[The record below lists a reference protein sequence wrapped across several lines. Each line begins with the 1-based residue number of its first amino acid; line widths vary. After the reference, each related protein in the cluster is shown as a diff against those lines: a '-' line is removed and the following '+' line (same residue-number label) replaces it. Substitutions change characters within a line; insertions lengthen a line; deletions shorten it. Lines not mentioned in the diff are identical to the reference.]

1 MEMLKSIA
9 MIALMLI
16 TVAATAGTV
25 VLKEP
30 PSPQQGLFPADSP
43 PYSFVTGFSPD
54 GKTIEGVCGYYGVNN
69 VHAWYACSWPLTI
82 VQQVPGGY
90 QTSIGAPVLGV
101 QICCSVYGE
110 RAPKVV
116 YGPFSNY
123 AGDIA
128 GARNQY
134 GPYLTTP

>member
-1 MEMLKSIA
+1 MEMFKSIA

-16 TVAATAGTV
+16 TVAANAGTV

-30 PSPQQGLFPADSP
+30 SSPQQGLFPADLP
-43 PYSFVTGFSPD
+43 PYSFVTGFSTD
-54 GKTIEGVCGYYGVNN
+54 GNTIEGVCGYYGVNN
-69 VHAWYACSWPLTI
+69 VHAWYTCSWPLTI
-82 VQQVPGGY
+82 VIATGGF
-90 QTSIGAPVLGV
+90 QTSLGKPALGV
-101 QICCSVYGE
+101 QICCNTYGE
-110 RAPKVV
+110 HAPKVV

-134 GPYLTTP
+134 GPYLTTH